1 MANYE
6 NIKDANSER
15 TPRERR
21 ELAIKAGKASGEARR
36 RKADFRRTLNLLL
49 TAKIDN
55 PDWTPVLEALGLEST
70 LESAMLAAQIKEAME
85 GNTKA
90 AYFVAQYAGQSGR
103 TEADDQEQKIRTDRA
118 KRARDQEVGNQ
129 DGTEEN
135 IQNFLKAIRPSPEE
149 LENLF
154 EDQEETEDGEKE
166 EESTGI

>member
-21 ELAIKAGKASGEARR
+21 ELATKAGKASGEARR
-36 RKADFRRTLNLLL
+36 RKADFRRNLNLLL

-70 LESAMLAAQIKEAME
+70 LESAMLAAQIKEAMK
-85 GNTKA
+85 GSTKA

-118 KRARDQEVGNQ
+118 KCARDQEVGDQ

-135 IQNFLKAIRPSPEE
+135 IQNFLKAIRPSEE
-149 LENLF
+149 DLKHLF